1 MEQEPI
7 ANQVILAVFPPGEDR
22 TSLEDILGNS
32 NWQLRFT
39 HTLAETQAALDAGRI
54 AVVLSERRL
63 ADGHCWKDVLDHL
76 QDAPNPAPLIVADRL
91 ADDALWAEVLNL
103 GGYDV
108 LATPFHAK
116 EVLHAVTAAWR
127 YSVAHRDR
135 AARHR
140 RPPGSPRTETSS
152 GEKTGAAFGAG

>member
-1 MEQEPI
+1 MTQEPI
-7 ANQVILAVFPPGEDR
+7 ANQVILVVFPLGEDR

-32 NWQLRFT
+32 TWQLRFT
-39 HTLAETQAALDAGRI
+39 HTLAETQAALGTDRI

-63 ADGHCWKDVLDHL
+63 SDGHCWKDVLDHL
-76 QDAPNPAPLIVADRL
+76 QDMPHPAPLIVADRL

-140 RPPGSPRTETSS
+140 RPSGSARIETSS
-152 GEKTGAAFGAG
+152 GEKTRATFGAG